1 MEVIALQFV
10 DSRSLLEMAAQKFL
24 LITEVVYYYINGDSK
39 GVTVCTAIKSQ
50 QDKDTRLHL

>member
-1 MEVIALQFV
+1 MIALQFV